1 MTDPAEIRA
10 EGRRLLLSLEA
21 ASMVGQRAAIRRD
34 MSFFLIDHAD
44 VLLADPAPVGLTE
57 DEALILDEARELA
70 PPDPDYPIP
79 WDRYLLSRLI
89 AIIDRLTGAE
99 P

>member
-1 MTDPAEIRA
+1 MADQTV
-10 EGRRLLLSLEA
+10 
-21 ASMVGQRAAIRRD
+21 AS
-34 MSFFLIDHAD
+34 
-44 VLLADPAPVGLTE
+44 LTE

-89 AIIDRLTGAE
+89 AIIERLVPVSSVDPEEG
-99 P
+99 